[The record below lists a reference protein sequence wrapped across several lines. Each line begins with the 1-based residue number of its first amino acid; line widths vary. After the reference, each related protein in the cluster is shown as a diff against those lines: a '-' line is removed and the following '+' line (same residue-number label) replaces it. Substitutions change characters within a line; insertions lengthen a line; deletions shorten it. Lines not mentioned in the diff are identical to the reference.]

1 MTVKSD
7 HEELWNIHSE
17 IVSLLQEEIKILKIK
32 LAISEEEKKQ
42 LKILLKAHGAGHL

>member
-1 MTVKSD
+1 MATENGY
-7 HEELWNIHSE
+7 EELWNIHSE

-42 LKILLKAHGAGHL
+42 LKILLEAHGAGHL